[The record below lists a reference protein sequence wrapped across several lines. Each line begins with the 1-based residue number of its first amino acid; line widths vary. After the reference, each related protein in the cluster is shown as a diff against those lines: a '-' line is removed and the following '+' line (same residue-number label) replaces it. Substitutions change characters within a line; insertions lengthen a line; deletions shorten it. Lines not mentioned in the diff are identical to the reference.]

1 MFILRAAEY
10 VRQAHNLKVAGS
22 NPAAPTILIK
32 PINTFLTSKT
42 KQRLNEV
49 KFIHNPSPNPNR
61 FLQGVARLFFYVSLV
76 CFFSNL

>member
-1 MFILRAAEY
+1 
-10 VRQAHNLKVAGS
+10 VRESRGNSLNK
-22 NPAAPTILIK
+22 
-32 PINTFLTSKT
+32 